1 MTTTP
6 HLSLPLIAAAQAQKH
21 VTHNEALFAI
31 DALLHCAVKDKD
43 LAAPPAAPTEGDRYI
58 VAASPTGGWAGKAG
72 QVAARQDG
80 AWRFYVPQA
89 GWIAF
94 VIDETQLYR
103 FDGAAWTPGVLA
115 ITALQNLSLFGLGTT
130 ADAANQFSA
139 KLNNALH
146 AAKTV
151 AEGGTGDVRV
161 KLSKEAA
168 TRTAS
173 CLFQTGFSGRAEL
186 GLAGD
191 DNFRVKTSAN
201 GAAWVDALVLAAGT
215 GTAAFAAGAAF
226 GGFVGINGPAD
237 GTGVFALN
245 VTGRLQA
252 TGPVACIT
260 VASRI
265 GGKQHT
271 MYDPDGNGLQFDISG
286 FGTAFTMKTDGTTAF
301 GNSPIPTADNAVTL
315 GTASKRWS
323 QLYAGTTTINTSD
336 AAQKTNFRPPDEA
349 VLLAALDTDLGFY
362 QWAEAVAR
370 KGEEG
375 ARWHFGPTA
384 QGFANA
390 CRARGVDPQKL
401 AAYCEDPVLAPVRRQ
416 RTVDGIEE
424 EIETLEPTG
433 EVRHGLRL
441 DQFDRLL
448 QEARWRV
455 LNGTLAH
462 GPPNV

>member
-1 MTTTP
+1 M
-6 HLSLPLIAAAQAQKH
+6 
-21 VTHNEALFAI
+21 
-31 DALLHCAVKDKD
+31 
-43 LAAPPAAPTEGDRYI
+43 
-58 VAASPTGGWAGKAG
+58 
-72 QVAARQDG
+72 
-80 AWRFYVPQA
+80 WRFYAPKA

-94 VIDETQLYR
+94 VVDEMQLYH
-103 FDGAAWTPGVLA
+103 FNGAAWAPGVLA
-115 ITALQNLSLFGLGTT
+115 ITNLQNLSLLGLGTT
-130 ADAANQFSA
+130 ADAANPFST

-168 TRTAS
+168 AKTAS
-173 CLFQTGFSGRAEL
+173 CLFQTAFSGRAEI

-201 GAAWVDALVLAAGT
+201 GATWTDALVLAAGT
-215 GTAAFAAGAAF
+215 GAATFAAGATF

-237 GTGVFALN
+237 GAGVFALN
-245 VTGRLQA
+245 VTGRIQA
-252 TGPVACIT
+252 AGPVACIT
-260 VASRI
+260 VGSRV
-265 GGKQHT
+265 GGKLHT
-271 MYDPDGNGLQFDISG
+271 LYDPDGNGLQFDIPG

-301 GNSPIPTADNAVTL
+301 MGSPIPSTDNAITL
-315 GTASKRWS
+315 GSASKRWS

-336 AAQKTNFRPPDEA
+336 AAEKANFRPPDEA
-349 VLLAALDTDLGFY
+349 VLLAALDTEQGFY

-384 QGFANA
+384 QGFARA
-390 CRARGVDPQKL
+390 CRARGVDPATL
-401 AAYCEDPVLAPVRRQ
+401 AAYCEDPVLAPVRR
-416 RTVDGIEE
+416 RRVVDGVEE
-424 EIETLEPTG
+424 EVDTLEPTG
-433 EVRHGLRL
+433 EVHYGLRL

-455 LNGTLAH
+455 LSGTLAH
-462 GPPNV
+462 VPLDA